1 MEFASRLASGRQIFW
16 NPAVH
21 TYRHGTFNRGYQRM
35 ELKRVKPY
43 PGMIITG
50 NTEFEGGVYDF
61 TGKDGIVIG
70 ADNITVLGSGA
81 HIKGGCE
88 KEEST
93 ALCSTGESGHEDE
106 DASSFGNG
114 KEPGFYGIGISAE
127 GRKGVMIKNLKVSG
141 FDVGLHA
148 RDGRDFVIE
157 GCDFSDCFTDPAW
170 GWDDHGFH
178 GGILFEHMHG
188 CRIQGCRARNVWD
201 ALNMRFSDDNIVLD
215 NDFSHTSD
223 TGLKLWNS
231 SRNEIAGNDFS
242 YGIRIAPGEVHAR
255 DSSCVLIESGSNH
268 NQFRRNDMTHGG
280 DGLFIRVLN
289 GWMSTGNLFEENDCS
304 CANNNAIEAWADGN
318 TYVRNKANHSSYG
331 FWLGGS
337 DNTVLIGNEVAYNGV
352 LSKNAPEAFG
362 NAGISVVNNSG
373 SHYVV
378 ENNHIH
384 NNHGPGIAIR
394 YRKDYP
400 SYHWVIQ
407 GNRIENNK
415 TDGPYRGH
423 GIYAKNARWLTFG
436 KNIIEGN
443 EGEAVFLDAN
453 TSDMVFLTGDARE
466 EVDAAF
472 TMLPESA
479 GAGEKV
485 VFKACVPEK
494 AAGKLRFRWDLGDG
508 TVETGE
514 CFEHIYKKEG
524 FYRMGLTVD
533 NGGRASI
540 AFRNIYVL
548 SSGHTFGT
556 ADQASNWTCSGNAG
570 TYEITKDMAHTVA
583 GQGSICIKAGNGT
596 EHTLVYPAT
605 GEMGLDIGALSVF
618 SFYLRYLTESEPDWE
633 RRSRMPVITL
643 YADDENHIRLI
654 PAKGI
659 MERYFL
665 SNNEEKDNWQFVS
678 IDISGENG
686 WERHIAGNGL
696 EGGVINRICIEYGN
710 VYPGISRLWLDA
722 MRLSEKEKKPLN
734 ALNLALNKYASG
746 YPSPICFSSAAHSD
760 VFAPL
765 AGNTRLYG
773 DGTSRYA
780 SGAAEEEAF
789 YGIDFGSVRKFDRA
803 DVYFYH
809 NLSETVNAKSESVP
823 LEAWLEAETGDK
835 WEEIPAARIRPVPG
849 QNVFV
854 FKPVL
859 ASNVR
864 VRFRCDTG
872 RIASIYSFSVYN
884 TQNVI
889 NQKNRGVNAEITSNR
904 KNMLTVDAFEV
915 KLNKEINSNGAPLG
929 DLTARV
935 FELDGSGSLA
945 ACLFKKVVPRD
956 DIVPYAVTR
965 IEAGLSGLESGKK
978 YALALGQSSLAESRT
993 VGDYYRWIAGKT
1005 DFGET
1010 FAIYDKGETKPAD
1023 YDWGTAYLRVLC
1035 GGITAD
1041 YSNESEHIGVRFGI
1055 RDMECRYMTFTIPDP
1070 VLALTDGAAG
1080 GEAGWTAEGK
1090 DAEVY
1095 ITFADDVCINGA
1107 NLWIDGDKPG
1117 SIELLCKGKVL
1128 ASVEEPETGFVR
1140 LGFGLVKEKEFTL
1153 RINCTSGKCAVRELE
1168 LESEPAAASIH
1179 A

>member
-1 MEFASRLASGRQIFW
+1 
-16 NPAVH
+16 
-21 TYRHGTFNRGYQRM
+21 M

-61 TGKDGIVIG
+61 SGKDGIVIG
-70 ADNITVLGSGA
+70 ADNITVLGNGA
-81 HIKGGCE
+81 HIKGRLINGCK

-93 ALCSTGESGHEDE
+93 AQCVAGESGDEGE
-106 DASSFGNG
+106 DASSSGNG
-114 KEPGFYGIGISAE
+114 NETGFYGIGISAE
-127 GRKGVMIKNLKVSG
+127 GKKGITIKNLKISG
-141 FDVGLHA
+141 FDMGLHA

-178 GGILFEHMHG
+178 GGILFVNMHG

-201 ALNMRFSDDNIVLD
+201 ALNIRFSDDNKVLD

-231 SRNEIAGNDFS
+231 SRNEITGNNFS
-242 YGIRIAPGEVHAR
+242 YGIRIAPEEVHAR
-255 DSSCVLIESGSNH
+255 DSSCVLIESGSN
-268 NQFRRNDMTHGG
+268 NNIFKRNDMTHGG

-304 CANNNAIEAWADGN
+304 YANNNAIEAWADGN
-318 TYVRNKANHSSYG
+318 TYVRNKANYSSYG

-337 DNTVLIGNEVAYNGV
+337 DNTVLIGNEAAYNGV
-352 LSKNAPEAFG
+352 MFKNAPEAFG

-378 ENNHIH
+378 ENNYIH
-384 NNHGPGIAIR
+384 DNHGPGIAIR
-394 YRKDYP
+394 YTKAYP

-415 TDGPYRGH
+415 TDGHCKGH
-423 GIYAKNARWLTFG
+423 GIYAKNARWITFG
-436 KNIIEGN
+436 KNVIEGN
-443 EGEAVFLDAN
+443 EGEPVFLDAN
-453 TSDMVFLTGDARE
+453 TSDMVFLTADAQE
-466 EVDAAF
+466 EVNAAF
-472 TMLPESA
+472 TMLPEVA

-494 AAGKLRFRWDLGDG
+494 AAGKLRCRWDLGDG

-514 CFEHIYKKEG
+514 CLEHIYKKAG
-524 FYRMGLTVD
+524 FYRMGLAVD
-533 NGGRASI
+533 NGGRVSI

-548 SSGHTFGT
+548 SSGHAFGT
-556 ADQASNWTCSGNAG
+556 EDQASNWACSGNAG
-570 TYEITKDMAHTVA
+570 TYEIIKDMAHTVS
-583 GQGSICIKAGNGT
+583 GRGSICIKAGRGT
-596 EHTLVYPAT
+596 EHTLVYPVS
-605 GEMGLDIGALSVF
+605 GEMGLDIGALNVL

-633 RRSRMPVITL
+633 KRARMPVITL
-643 YADDENHIRLI
+643 YAEEENYIRLI

-665 SNNEEKDNWQFVS
+665 SNNEEKDNWQLVS
-678 IDISGENG
+678 IDICNDNG
-686 WERHIAGNGL
+686 WERQIAGNGL
-696 EGGVINRICIEYGN
+696 EGGVINRIRIEYGN

-722 MRLSEKEKKPLN
+722 MCLSEKEEKPLN

-746 YPSPICFSSAAHSD
+746 YPSPIFFSSADHSD

-773 DGTSRYA
+773 DATPRYA
-780 SGAAEEEAF
+780 SAAAEGETF
-789 YGIDFGSVRKFDRA
+789 YGIDFGSIRKFDRA

-823 LEAWLEAETGDK
+823 LEAWLEVKLEDI
-835 WEEIPAARIRPVPG
+835 WEEIPAARIRPEPG
-849 QNVFV
+849 QNVLV

-859 ASNVR
+859 AGNVR
-864 VRFRCDTG
+864 VRFRCATG
-872 RIASIYSFSVYN
+872 HIASIYSFSVYN

-889 NQKNRGVNAEITSNR
+889 LRKDRGQNADITSNR

-915 KLNKEINSNGAPLG
+915 KLNKEINGNGAPLG

-935 FELDGSGSLA
+935 FELDNSGRLTD
-945 ACLFKKVVPRD
+945 CLFRKVIPRD
-956 DIVPYAVTR
+956 SIVPYAVTR

-978 YALALGQSSLAESRT
+978 YALALGQSSIAESRT

-1010 FAIYDKGETKPAD
+1010 FAIYDQGETKPAD

-1035 GGITAD
+1035 SGFTAD
-1041 YSNESEHIGVRFGI
+1041 YSNESEHIGARFGI
-1055 RDMECRYMTFTIPDP
+1055 RDMECRYMTFTVPDP
-1070 VLALTDGAAG
+1070 VLALTDGNAG
-1080 GEAGWTAEGK
+1080 GDAGWTAEGK

-1095 ITFADDVCINGA
+1095 LSFADDVCINGA
-1107 NLWIDGDKPG
+1107 NLCIDGDKPG
-1117 SIELLCKGKVL
+1117 SIELLSKGKVL
-1128 ASVEEPETGFVR
+1128 ASAEEPETGFVR
-1140 LGFGLVKEKEFTL
+1140 LNFSLVKEKEFTL
-1153 RINCTSGKCAVRELE
+1153 RINCTSGKCAIREVE
-1168 LESEPAAASIH
+1168 LESEPASPSSRVDAY
-1179 A
+1179 